1 MIKGKKLIQIRGT
14 NFNNKGAELMLYA
27 VLEKMKHEFPEA
39 EFAMEPKTP
48 YFKRAELRFYQI
60 AQLRIKNFEFG
71 ILAKLIPARIRERY
85 GIVLIKEVDIV
96 IDASGFQYTD
106 QWGTNSCL
114 ELADSCKR
122 WKKNGTKVI
131 LLPQAF
137 GPYKIKS
144 NQKSIKIVLDHADL
158 VFAREK
164 ISYDYLVDIAGERP
178 NLKIAP
184 DFTNLIENIA
194 PENFDNENNQF
205 CIVPNYRM
213 VDKTNKKDSESYLPF
228 MTEVTRYAYEKGQ
241 KPFILVHG
249 DINDL
254 ILAEKICD
262 AVNTDIQIIKETNP
276 LKIKGILGASS
287 ATLGSR
293 FHGLVSAL
301 SQGVPALAV
310 GWSHKYQML
319 FEDYGFSE
327 GLLDLHAPIDELHK
341 KMDLFFNVTSKEKIV
356 RMIKKN
362 NENQEQQARKMW
374 DEVIAFLKT

>member
-1 MIKGKKLIQIRGT
+1 MIRGKKLIQIRGT
-14 NFNNKGAELMLYA
+14 GFDNKGAELMLYA
-27 VLEKMKHEFPEA
+27 VLEKMKYEFPEA

-48 YFKRAELRFYQI
+48 YFKRAELHFYQI
-60 AQLRIKNFEFG
+60 AQLRFRGFELG

-144 NQKSIKIVLDHADL
+144 NQKSIKIALNHADL

-164 ISYDYLVDIAGERP
+164 ISYDYLVDIAGECP

-184 DFTNLIENIA
+184 DFTNLIEHIA
-194 PENFDNENNQF
+194 PENFDNESNHF

-254 ILAEKICD
+254 ILAEKIRD
-262 AVNTDIQIIKETNP
+262 AVNTNIQIIKETNP
-276 LKIKGILGASS
+276 LKIKGILGTSS
-287 ATLGSR
+287 ATVGSR

-301 SQGVPALAV
+301 SQGIPALGV

-327 GLLDLHAPIDELHK
+327 GLLDLHMPIDELHK
-341 KMDLFFNVTSKEKIV
+341 KMDLLFNVTTKEKIV

-374 DEVIAFLKT
+374 DEVIVFLKT